1 MSEPLPNV
9 APPQSALAIICGAG
23 TLPFALADAAR
34 KRGRRVVLFALRG
47 WADPQRVAAYPHHW
61 TWMGQ
66 LDRFMQI
73 AAEEG
78 CRDVAF
84 IGSVARP
91 SLWRIRPDL
100 RVLRLMPQIV
110 KLFRG
115 GDDHLQSGIGR
126 LFEQHGFRLV
136 GPKEIAPE
144 LIMPVGPLGS
154 RLPNERDLADIAL
167 GLGLLNATSPYDI
180 GQAVVV
186 ADNHVLAV
194 EGPEGTDRTLARV
207 AELRRSGRIRS
218 PSGTGVLIKAAK
230 LGQDQRI
237 DLPTIGP
244 QTIEGA
250 AAAGLAG
257 VAVVAGSTIVAEPA
271 LIAAAADRAG
281 LFVTGVEP
289 AGAAVPK
296 ANVR

>member
-1 MSEPLPNV
+1 MSEPVPHGR
-9 APPQSALAIICGAG
+9 PPEPALAIICGAG

-34 KRGRRVVLFALRG
+34 KRGRHVVLFALRG
-47 WADPQRVAAYPHHW
+47 WADPQRIKGYPHHW

-91 SLWRIRPDL
+91 SLWKIRPDL

-154 RLPNERDLADIAL
+154 RTPSERDLADVAL
-167 GLGLLNATSPYDI
+167 GLGLLNATSPYDV

-207 AELRRSGRIRS
+207 ADLRRTGRIRT

-244 QTIEGA
+244 QTLEEA
-250 AAAGLAG
+250 AAAELAG
-257 VAVVAGSTIVAEPA
+257 IAVVAGSTIMAEPD
-271 LIAAAADRAG
+271 LIVAAADRLK
-281 LFVTGVEP
+281 LFVIGIDA
-289 AGAAVPK
+289 AGAAVP
-296 ANVR
+296 

>member
-1 MSEPLPNV
+1 
-9 APPQSALAIICGAG
+9 
-23 TLPFALADAAR
+23 
-34 KRGRRVVLFALRG
+34 
-47 WADPQRVAAYPHHW
+47 
-61 TWMGQ
+61 
-66 LDRFMQI
+66 
-73 AAEEG
+73 
-78 CRDVAF
+78 
-84 IGSVARP
+84 VARP
-91 SLWRIRPDL
+91 SLWKIRPDL

-154 RLPNERDLADIAL
+154 RTPSERDLGDVAL

-207 AELRRSGRIRS
+207 AELRRNGRIRS

-257 VAVVAGSTIVAEPA
+257 IAVVAGSTIMAEPE
-271 LIAAAADRAG
+271 LIAAAADRLK
-281 LFVTGVEP
+281 LFVTGIDA
-289 AGAAVPK
+289 AGAAVP
-296 ANVR
+296 